1 MDSKVWGPH
10 FWFILHLVSF
20 NYPDNPSTPDK
31 DNYKRFYDS
40 IGDILPCQLCKQ
52 HYKNYISQFPI
63 SVHLDSRIDLITWV
77 VQVHNFVNQSLN
89 KPIYTVQNALD
100 IYANLDPVSPFIN
113 TNINVIKRQKINKY
127 YGKLYVMIFICLI
140 LLALV
145 IYYHHKYYYYCL

>member
-1 MDSKVWGPH
+1 MDPKLWGPH
-10 FWFILHLVSF
+10 FWFILHLISF

-31 DNYKRFYDS
+31 DNYKRFYES
-40 IGDILPCQLCKQ
+40 VGDILPCSLCKR

-63 SVHLDSRIDLITWV
+63 SIHLDSRIDLITWV

-89 KPIYTVQNALD
+89 KPIYTVQTVLD
-100 IYANLDPVSPFIN
+100 IYANLDPVSPFIK
-113 TNINVIKRQKINKY
+113 TNVNAIKREKIYKY
-127 YGKLYVMIFICLI
+127 YGKLYVMIFICLM

>member
-1 MDSKVWGPH
+1 MDPKLWGPH
-10 FWFILHLVSF
+10 FWFILHLISF

-31 DNYKRFYDS
+31 DNYKRFYES
-40 IGDILPCQLCKQ
+40 VGDILPCSLCKR

-63 SVHLDSRIDLITWV
+63 SIHLDSRIDLITWV
-77 VQVHNFVNQSLN
+77 IQVHNFVNQSLN
-89 KPIYTVQNALD
+89 KPIYTVKNVLD
-100 IYANLDPVSPFIN
+100 IYANLEVVSPFVKLN
-113 TNINVIKRQKINKY
+113 VNVIKREKIYKY